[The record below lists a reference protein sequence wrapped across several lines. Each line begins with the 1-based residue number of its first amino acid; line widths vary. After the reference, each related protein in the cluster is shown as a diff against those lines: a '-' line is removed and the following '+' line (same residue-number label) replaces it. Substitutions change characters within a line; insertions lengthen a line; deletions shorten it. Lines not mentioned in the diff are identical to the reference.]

1 MATSRPEWSF
11 GFVDEVWFSRLAQP
25 HLAAWSL
32 GTEPLRLFAKSLPK
46 EDKTAKA
53 LACYGLYMPEAEQ
66 QPEQM
71 WLRFVEGRPV
81 SSLTCAF
88 LQWIVEQVA
97 ASSRRIVIL
106 FWDNASWHISHE
118 VKAWLKAHKRAA
130 KSTCGVRLL
139 ICPLPTQSPWLNRI
153 EAKWVHG
160 KRAVVEPER
169 VLSAPELAQRLCGY
183 YGCEYLEYLKQ

>member
-1 MATSRPEWSF
+1 MAASRPEWSF

-32 GTEPLRLFAKSLPK
+32 GPEPLRLFAKSLPK

-88 LQWIVEQVA
+88 LQWIVEQVGASGQA
-97 ASSRRIVIL
+97 AMGRRIVVL
-106 FWDNASWHISHE
+106 FWDNASWH
-118 VKAWLKAHKRAA
+118 
-130 KSTCGVRLL
+130 
-139 ICPLPTQSPWLNRI
+139 
-153 EAKWVHG
+153 
-160 KRAVVEPER
+160 
-169 VLSAPELAQRLCGY
+169 LSARSRSGSKRTNEPPKAPVVCVS
-183 YGCEYLEYLKQ
+183 